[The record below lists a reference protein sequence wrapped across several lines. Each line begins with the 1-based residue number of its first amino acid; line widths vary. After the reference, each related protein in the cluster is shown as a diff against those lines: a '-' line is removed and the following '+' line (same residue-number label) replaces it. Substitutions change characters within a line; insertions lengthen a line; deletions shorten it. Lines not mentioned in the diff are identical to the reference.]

1 MKSMKM
7 MKKAQSG
14 FTLIELMIVVA
25 IIGILAAVAIPQY
38 QNYVTRAK
46 LSKVTAAID
55 PVKLAMAD
63 FMQGNNGAPPDS
75 ADPWTTLGL
84 ASGGPTLVPEVSA
97 INIDAGVAG
106 SGGAAGTG
114 GAIKATLANIGPGFD
129 GIVVSWTPSQTA
141 NQTVITWTVS
151 CSATTT
157 SASNMTKVFGPNTG
171 C

>member
-1 MKSMKM
+1 
-7 MKKAQSG
+7 
-14 FTLIELMIVVA
+14 
-25 IIGILAAVAIPQY
+25 
-38 QNYVTRAK
+38 
-46 LSKVTAAID
+46 
-55 PVKLAMAD
+55 
-63 FMQGNNGAPPDS
+63 
-75 ADPWTTLGL
+75 
-84 ASGGPTLVPEVSA
+84 VPEVSA